1 MPKKVKSEGAHERND
16 TVFLEKMDGGLYVD
30 TDAYLEGG
38 YIHMDE
44 AGWSY
49 RPSTDRKTP
58 VYGFNVNGH
67 PPTQEGLVYYR
78 DEEAGDP
85 LLDQHYLNRVL
96 PNTFL
101 AGSEG
106 RLHDDRGDRRFRHTA
121 NLIMSIMAFGIIIS
135 TVLVNSSAC
144 GPDIHVVR
152 EAQEA
157 VDQGP
162 KDGQ

>member
-1 MPKKVKSEGAHERND
+1 MIRF
-16 TVFLEKMDGGLYVD
+16 FLEKMDGGLYVN

-58 VYGFNVNGH
+58 IYEFNVNGH
-67 PPTQEGLVYYR
+67 PPTQAGLIYYR
-78 DEEAGDP
+78 DEEPIDP
-85 LLDQHYLNRVL
+85 LLDQQFVNGVL

-101 AGSEG
+101 AGSDG
-106 RLHDDRGDRRFRHTA
+106 RLHDDQGDRRFRHTA

-135 TVLVNSSAC
+135 TVLVNSAAC

-152 EAQEA
+152 EAPAAEG
-157 VDQGP
+157 QGP
-162 KDGQ
+162 RDGQ